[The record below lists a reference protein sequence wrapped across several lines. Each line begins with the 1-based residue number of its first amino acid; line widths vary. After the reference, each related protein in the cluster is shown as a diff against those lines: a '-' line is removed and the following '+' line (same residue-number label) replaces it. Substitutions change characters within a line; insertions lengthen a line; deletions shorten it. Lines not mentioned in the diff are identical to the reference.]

1 MNQKALARSEV
12 FDLQVDPSLLLDPD
26 EKNSIFHSIE
36 KILEDYELKKQSQVE
51 IGKDSLLVFTSPAGV
66 HVVIRTHSNGVIT
79 LILEEQSS
87 DNSIFNET
95 VLDEFHNKMKKL
107 IENAAKIVR
116 LFSIKRGLPIDVYAT
131 TTDKRIIEY
140 DFDKILF
147 EDTSEYQHIRLV
159 HSPCFGNMLWL
170 DNLQNLAEED
180 SIYTHCLMNK
190 GRECYKDKKILIL
203 GGGDGALLN
212 ELLKEDPKFVTM
224 IIVDD
229 ALKIMAEYIADGN
242 TFDFIFNDLTDV
254 PVSLDPVSIYWSMVE
269 NILKLAMKLLKENGK
284 YYNHATNFNAIS
296 SLEMYEKLL
305 DSLSPKVT
313 YRKYDAH
320 VPSFMERLICI
331 QARIEFGDIQRFE
344 CQEVGL
350 TCGQNRKV
358 VYWDVYHT
366 GPVVIR
372 MLEYGGFEKG
382 ILVL

>member
-1 MNQKALARSEV
+1 
-12 FDLQVDPSLLLDPD
+12 
-26 EKNSIFHSIE
+26 
-36 KILEDYELKKQSQVE
+36 
-51 IGKDSLLVFTSPAGV
+51 
-66 HVVIRTHSNGVIT
+66 
-79 LILEEQSS
+79 
-87 DNSIFNET
+87 
-95 VLDEFHNKMKKL
+95 
-107 IENAAKIVR
+107 
-116 LFSIKRGLPIDVYAT
+116 
-131 TTDKRIIEY
+131 
-140 DFDKILF
+140 
-147 EDTSEYQHIRLV
+147 
-159 HSPCFGNMLWL
+159 MLWL

-224 IIVDD
+224 NTSSNNFLNIHQIDKMVMDQCKIHLRSACGNVLDSYKGENYQIIVDD

-320 VPSFMERLICI
+320 VPSFMERYPF
-331 QARIEFGDIQRFE
+331 EFLF
-344 CQEVGL
+344 
-350 TCGQNRKV
+350 
-358 VYWDVYHT
+358 W
-366 GPVVIR
+366 
-372 MLEYGGFEKG
+372 
-382 ILVL
+382 